1 MSKGVVKVADGTV
14 YHYVFSSA
22 SFQQI
27 AAAFN
32 EMMNTNEECT
42 ADDLKRVLSAFTDV
56 PAFVVDFVWAKFY
69 NAKGIFKDASVHLDN
84 CLNEMESPDTN
95 ALSFLLNNGGVDK
108 TIYATAGEIYANCG
122 MFEKSLRS
130 YQDYEILLLRLS
142 SCDFSQG
149 LLSFRRFN
157 EYSLADLINNEIT
170 VCSPRVMNDPYDT
183 LLLKW
188 GESIM
193 LRKGDK
199 PFAKPECQAFE
210 SYRVR
215 SFCRLSDDKGTDT
228 VSNVLM
234 WSHYAGEHSG
244 FCIKYRFSKDF
255 LLTEERCTSRFKEI
269 IYHNNSEPMNL
280 MVDTMDTN
288 QVLCTKLDVWKYE
301 NEVRLITYFPD
312 EEGSYLKIKL
322 DSNSFIDEI
331 YFGYLCP
338 DETIK
343 TVKNALKDNTDVK
356 YYKMISDYSNIY
368 SLKAIPL

>member
-1 MSKGVVKVADGTV
+1 MTSKED
-14 YHYVFSSA
+14 
-22 SFQQI
+22 
-27 AAAFN
+27 
-32 EMMNTNEECT
+32 CT
-42 ADDLKRVLSAFTDV
+42 EQDLENVMGAFTDL
-56 PAFVVDFVWAKFY
+56 PAFIVDFVWAKFY
-69 NAKGIFKDASVHLDN
+69 NAQNDYQKAVERMDKSLEEIESSDLSTATFLFNDKGCI
-84 CLNEMESPDTN
+84 
-95 ALSFLLNNGGVDK
+95 K
-108 TIYATAGEIYANCG
+108 TIYATAGEIYANGG
-122 MFEKSLRS
+122 MLEKSLRS
-130 YQDYEILLLRLS
+130 YQDYEVILLRLN
-142 SCDFSQG
+142 SCDYSEG
-149 LLSFRRFN
+149 LLSFRRFK

-170 VCSPRVMNDPYDT
+170 VCIPRVMNDPYDT

-199 PFAKPECQAFE
+199 PFAKPECQSFE

-215 SFCRLSDDKGTDT
+215 SFCKLSDDKGADT

-244 FCIKYRFSKDF
+244 FCIKYKFSKEF

-269 IYHNNSEPMNL
+269 IYHNSSEPMNL

-331 YFGYLCP
+331 YFGYLSTE
-338 DETIK
+338 ETIK
-343 TVKNALKDNTDVK
+343 TVKNALKDNPGVK
-356 YYKMISDYSNIY
+356 YFKMVSDYTNIY
-368 SLKAIPL
+368 SLKAIQLS